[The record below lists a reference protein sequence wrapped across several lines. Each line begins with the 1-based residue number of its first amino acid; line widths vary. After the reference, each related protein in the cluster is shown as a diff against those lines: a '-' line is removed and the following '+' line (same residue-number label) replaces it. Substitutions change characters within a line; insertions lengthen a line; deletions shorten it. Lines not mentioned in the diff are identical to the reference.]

1 MDSTMA
7 AATTLSTPQ
16 DQVCR
21 REWVCVDCYHFVL
34 MLQVEGLMRQVAEEN
49 GLEVMDQ
56 LEQHQVATT
65 RPTISQTTE
74 QEDQL
79 SRR

>member
-16 DQVCR
+16 DQVRR
-21 REWVCVDCYHFVL
+21 RERVWVDCCHFVL

-65 RPTISQTTE
+65 RPISQTTE